1 MLAFFFLWGVCDGLE
16 TLLVFLFLV
25 DREIVPFKRKSVH
38 ASMIN
43 GHQHGALVLDR

>member
-1 MLAFFFLWGVCDGLE
+1 MLAFFFLRGGGGLE

-25 DREIVPFKRKSVH
+25 DREIVPFKRESVD